1 MLEYFC
7 FPACSR
13 SRRSSR
19 STPSVSAAEYR
30 YSPWPASSCTLASR
44 IALRRRLGALVIQF
58 PSGCMPMISEWACWA
73 ICRISVLRYPSGIQS
88 RGSIRWS
95 SAISWSNRSCIPS
108 GARPSEDSILSTLP
122 YTRTP
127 SAGSI
132 DRLLPNE
139 RSVNYVVH
147 NGRMSTVSGQ
157 ESVTEEPPAIPS
169 RAARGRPARYTRE
182 GLLDLVVGVFNERG
196 YEGASMEDLAKA
208 SGFTKSTFYHH
219 VSGKEELLRMAVSR
233 ALDALS
239 AALDQTVEGGGSP
252 VEQLQDAVRRTTEV
266 LLAELPYV
274 TLLLRVRGNTEIERE
289 ALARRRVFDAR
300 LATLV
305 AAAVDAGEIRDDIDP
320 KLVSR
325 LLFGMVNSITEWYR
339 PGSRANSKKS
349 VVDAVVNLAL
359 DGLKDRR
366 SQI

>member
-1 MLEYFC
+1 
-7 FPACSR
+7 
-13 SRRSSR
+13 
-19 STPSVSAAEYR
+19 
-30 YSPWPASSCTLASR
+30 
-44 IALRRRLGALVIQF
+44 
-58 PSGCMPMISEWACWA
+58 
-73 ICRISVLRYPSGIQS
+73 
-88 RGSIRWS
+88 
-95 SAISWSNRSCIPS
+95 
-108 GARPSEDSILSTLP
+108 
-122 YTRTP
+122 
-127 SAGSI
+127 
-132 DRLLPNE
+132 
-139 RSVNYVVH
+139 
-147 NGRMSTVSGQ
+147 MSTVSGQ
-157 ESVTEEPPAIPS
+157 ESVTEQNPAIPS

-196 YEGASMEDLAKA
+196 YEGASMEDLARA

-219 VSGKEELLRMAVSR
+219 VSGKEELLRMAVGR

-239 AALDQTVEGGGSP
+239 AALDDTVERGGRP
-252 VEQLQDAVRRTTEV
+252 VEQLEDAVRRTTEV

-339 PGSRANSKKS
+339 PGSRGNSKKS

-366 SQI
+366 SQS

>member
-1 MLEYFC
+1 
-7 FPACSR
+7 
-13 SRRSSR
+13 
-19 STPSVSAAEYR
+19 
-30 YSPWPASSCTLASR
+30 
-44 IALRRRLGALVIQF
+44 
-58 PSGCMPMISEWACWA
+58 
-73 ICRISVLRYPSGIQS
+73 
-88 RGSIRWS
+88 
-95 SAISWSNRSCIPS
+95 
-108 GARPSEDSILSTLP
+108 
-122 YTRTP
+122 
-127 SAGSI
+127 
-132 DRLLPNE
+132 
-139 RSVNYVVH
+139 
-147 NGRMSTVSGQ
+147 MSTVSGQ
-157 ESVTEEPPAIPS
+157 ESVTEQNPAIPS
-169 RAARGRPARYTRE
+169 RATRGRPARYTRE

-239 AALDQTVEGGGSP
+239 AALDDTVERGGRP
-252 VEQLQDAVRRTTEV
+252 VEQLEDAVRRTTEV